1 LLRRDPVTALKTYGE
16 SDIYAFS
23 LEVAVMP
30 FLIIVRFLFSLVS
43 WGVLAAAGWLLWE
56 WYDGALVMGED
67 GLLRR
72 VREDWQLWLGAGLLA
87 WSFVGGFI
95 LRPLLAKPDRRTL
108 DAHHGDGEIIEGA
121 RGAKLYVEQLGPQN
135 APCLILTHGWGL
147 DSTIWA
153 YAKSELAKDFRV
165 VVWDL
170 PGMGRSRAGPD
181 GVHLSAFAEDLARVI
196 AWTGRDKVV
205 LASHSIGGMTTQ
217 TLARDNPTFF
227 KDRVAGAVLINTS
240 YTNPLKTMVLSG
252 LAQALRPL
260 IELQLRLTAWLEPL
274 AFISAWQSYFSGAAH
289 VANRLGFGPHVTHS
303 QLTKTA
309 LLTTR
314 NSQRAQAL
322 GNLSMFR
329 WDATGVFADID
340 VPVLVLGGRQ
350 DIVTKAEASRTIAA
364 SALDGRL
371 EVIDE
376 ANHMGFLEHPEAYN
390 RAIATFAGSLV
401 RSMPEPVVKVG
412 GRKASPAQVRET
424 ERLH

>member
-1 LLRRDPVTALKTYGE
+1 LLE
-16 SDIYAFS
+16 I
-23 LEVAVMP
+23 AVMP
-30 FLIIVRFLFSLVS
+30 LLFIARFLFSLLS
-43 WGVLAAAGWLLWE
+43 WGILAAAGWLLWQ
-56 WYDGALVMGED
+56 WYDGTLVIGDD

-72 VREDWQLWLGAGLLA
+72 TREDWQLWLGAGLLA
-87 WSFVGGFI
+87 WSFLGGFI
-95 LRPLLAKPDRRTL
+95 IRPLLAKPDRQKL
-108 DAHHGDGEIIEGA
+108 DAHHGDGEVIEGA
-121 RGAKLYVEQLGPQN
+121 RGAKLYVEQLGPRN

-153 YAKSELAKDFRV
+153 YTKSELAKDFRI

-181 GVHLSAFAEDLARVI
+181 SVHLSAFAEDLARVI

-217 TLARDNPTFF
+217 TLARDNPAFF

-240 YTNPLKTMVLSG
+240 HTNPLKTMVLSG
-252 LAQALRPL
+252 LAQVLRPL
-260 IELQLRLTAWLEPL
+260 IELQLYLTAWLEPL

-289 VANRLGFGPHVTHS
+289 LANRLGFGPHVTQS
-303 QLTKTA
+303 ELNKTT
-309 LLTTR
+309 LLTVR

-329 WDATGVFADID
+329 WDATGVFGDID
-340 VPVLVLGGRQ
+340 VPVLVLGGKL

-371 EVIDE
+371 EIIE
-376 ANHMGFLEHPEAYN
+376 ESNHMGFLERPEVYN
-390 RAIATFAGSLV
+390 RAISAFAKRVSRQAGASADSTEQV
-401 RSMPEPVVKVG
+401 RTP
-412 GRKASPAQVRET
+412 ASPALEV